1 MEPVEILPGIRW
13 TGVLDPQLRVFDVIM
28 RAEHGTTYNSFLVE
42 GRDRVAVI
50 ESSKAKFTD
59 LYLETLAKGV
69 DPARID
75 YVVLNHL
82 EPDHS
87 GALGALLARAPRAKV
102 VVSKAGRVFVQHILN
117 RDVAPLTVGDGDTL
131 DLGGRT
137 LRFFHTPFLHW
148 PDTMF
153 TYAEED
159 GVLFP
164 GDFLG
169 AHYCDDR
176 LFNDRMEDHGDAFE
190 HYFRVIM
197 RPFKEYVRQGLDK
210 IRDLP
215 LRMVCPSHGPLLR
228 TGIESYLERYRQW
241 SAEPARG
248 DRKRL
253 LVLHASAYGNT
264 ARMAEAVGRGAEA
277 AGAEVAVRSLQ
288 GLDIEAALDEIE
300 AVDGLAVG
308 SCTINGDA
316 LEHVWALF
324 SALATIKVKGKVGAS
339 FGSFG
344 WSGEGPRMIADRMR
358 GLRFRVPEEPLRVQL
373 VPTEDDLAACEA
385 FGMRLIETL

>member
-1 MEPVEILPGIRW
+1 MPPLEIARGIRW
-13 TGVLDPQLRVFDVIM
+13 VGVLDPQLRIFDVIM

-42 GRDRVAVI
+42 GRDKVAVI
-50 ESSKAKFTD
+50 EASKGKFAD
-59 LYLETLAKGV
+59 HYLETLRQAI

-87 GALGALLARAPRAKV
+87 GALGALLAAAPKARV
-102 VVSKAGRVFVQHILN
+102 VVSKPGRVFVQQILN
-117 RDVAPLTVGDGDTL
+117 RDVTPMTVGDGDSI
-131 DLGGRT
+131 DLGGKT
-137 LRFFHTPFLHW
+137 LRFLPAPFLHW

-153 TYAEED
+153 TYAVED

-164 GDFLG
+164 CDFLG

-176 LFNDRMEDHGDAFE
+176 LFNDLVDDYDDAFE
-190 HYFRVIM
+190 YYFRVIM

-210 IRDLP
+210 IRDLR
-215 LRMVCPSHGPLLR
+215 LELVCPSHGPLLR
-228 TGIESYLERYRQW
+228 REVGTYLERYGRW
-241 SAEPARG
+241 SAEPARS

-253 LVLHASAYGNT
+253 LVVYASSYGNT
-264 ARMAEAVGRGAEA
+264 TRMAEAVARGAEM
-277 AGAEVAVRSLQ
+277 AGAEARVRDLQ
-288 GLDIEAALDEIE
+288 GLPLEAALDEIE
-300 AVDGLAVG
+300 AADALAVG

-324 SALATIKVKGKVGAS
+324 SAMATIRVKGKLGAT

-344 WSGEGPRMIADRMR
+344 WSGEGPKMIADRMK
-358 GLRFRVPEEPLRVQL
+358 GLRFRVPEEAVRVQL
-373 VPTEDDLAACEA
+373 VPTDADLAACEA
-385 FGMRLIETL
+385 FGMRLIEAL

>member
-1 MEPVEILPGIRW
+1 MGPVEIVPGIRW
-13 TGVLDPQLRVFDVIM
+13 AGVLDPQLRVFDVIM
-28 RAEHGTTYNSFLVE
+28 RAEHGTTYNSFVVE
-42 GRDRVAVI
+42 GRDKVAVI
-50 ESSKAKFTD
+50 EASKGKFAD
-59 LYLETLAKGV
+59 VYLETLAKAV

-87 GALGALLARAPRAKV
+87 GALGALLEQAPKAKV

-117 RDVAPLTVGDGDTL
+117 RDVAPLTVGDGDSL
-131 DLGGRT
+131 DLGGKT
-137 LRFFHTPFLHW
+137 LRFLHAPFLHW

-164 GDFLG
+164 CDFLG

-176 LFNDRMEDHGDAFE
+176 LFNDLMENYDDAFE
-190 HYFRVIM
+190 YYFHVIM

-210 IRDLP
+210 IRGLP
-215 LRMVCPSHGPLLR
+215 LRVVCPSHGPLLR
-228 TGIESYLERYRQW
+228 EGIESYLERYGSW

-253 LVLHASAYGNT
+253 LVLHASSYGNT
-264 ARMAEAVGRGAEA
+264 ERMAEAVARGAEA

-288 GLDIEAALDEIE
+288 GLDLEAVLDEVEAA
-300 AVDGLAVG
+300 DGVAVG

-324 SALATIKVKGKVGAS
+324 SALATVKVKGKLGAA

-344 WSGEGPRMIADRMR
+344 WSGEGPKMIADRMR
-358 GLRFRVPEEPLRVQL
+358 GLRFRVPEEPVRVQL
-373 VPTEDDLAACEA
+373 VPTDEDLRACES

>member
-1 MEPVEILPGIRW
+1 MAPVEIVPGIRW
-13 TGVLDPQLRVFDVIM
+13 VGVLDPQLRVFDVIM

-42 GRDRVAVI
+42 GAEKVAVI
-50 ESSKAKFTD
+50 EASKGKFTD
-59 LYLETLAKGV
+59 RYVETLREAI

-87 GALGALLARAPRAKV
+87 GALGALLELAPQAQV
-102 VVSKAGRVFVQHILN
+102 VVSKAGRVFLQHILN
-117 RDVAPLTVGDGDTL
+117 RDVSPLTVGDGDSL
-131 DLGGRT
+131 ALGGKT
-137 LRFFHTPFLHW
+137 LRFLHAPFLHW

-153 TYAEED
+153 TYVEED

-176 LFNDRMEDHGDAFE
+176 LFNDLVENYDDAFQ
-190 HYFRVIM
+190 HYFHVIM

-210 IRDLP
+210 IRALP
-215 LRMVCPSHGPLLR
+215 LRVVCPSHGPLLR
-228 TGIESYLERYRQW
+228 KNIESYLERYGRW
-241 SAEPARG
+241 SAGPKRG

-253 LVLHASAYGNT
+253 LVLHASSYGNT
-264 ARMAEAVGRGAEA
+264 TAMAEAVGRGAEA

-288 GLDIEAALDEIE
+288 GLDLEAALDEVE
-300 AVDGLAVG
+300 AADGIAVG

-324 SALATIKVKGKVGAS
+324 GAMATIKVKGKLGAA

-344 WSGEGPRMIADRMR
+344 WSGEGPKMIADRMR
-358 GLRFRVPEEPLRVQL
+358 GLRFRVPEEPVRVQL
-373 VPTEDDLAACEA
+373 VPTEADLRACEA